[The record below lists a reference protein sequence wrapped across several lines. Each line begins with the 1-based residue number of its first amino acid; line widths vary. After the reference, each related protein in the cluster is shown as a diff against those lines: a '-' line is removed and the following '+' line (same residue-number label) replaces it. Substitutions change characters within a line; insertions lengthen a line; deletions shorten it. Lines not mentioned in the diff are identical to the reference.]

1 MGTAGKL
8 EIEKLKVG
16 FVEDTKGCPLAR
28 VMRRELKKRGI
39 TQVKVVYSEESV
51 NAQENSQD
59 RTPPSM
65 IFVPATA
72 GLMIAREVVLDLIK
86 G

>member
-1 MGTAGKL
+1 
-8 EIEKLKVG
+8 
-16 FVEDTKGCPLAR
+16 
-28 VMRRELKKRGI
+28 MRRELKKRGI
-39 TQVKVVYSEESV
+39 ENVKVVYSEESV
-51 NAQENSQD
+51 LAKENTSD